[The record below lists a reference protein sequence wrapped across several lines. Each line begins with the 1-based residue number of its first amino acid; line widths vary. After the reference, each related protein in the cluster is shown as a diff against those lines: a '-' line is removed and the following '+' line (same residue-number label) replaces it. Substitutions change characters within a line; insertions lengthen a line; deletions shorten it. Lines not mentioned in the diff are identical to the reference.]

1 MAQVSGQSCGKAPRT
16 TLASTEI
23 FSVGA
28 GIGNSAILRRSGPR
42 DGKRPEAHAQ
52 HLADPVVGV
61 VCRGDRP
68 AHGKK
73 SVYLPLEALVG
84 YGNAGLRKTLGVG
97 FAFVEERIE
106 TGGDDIRGR
115 QPRVIPRAQR
125 SSAPVGTGSVTAQI
139 GSLISEQPFER
150 SRIGPRATT

>member
-106 TGGDDIRGR
+106 TGGDDIRRR
-115 QPRVIPRAQR
+115 QPRVFLPAQR
-125 SSAPVGTGSVTAQI
+125 RRAPLVTAWPTAQI
-139 GSLISEQPFER
+139 VAPMTAQQLAR
-150 SRIGPRATT
+150 PRRAPIAT

>member
-1 MAQVSGQSCGKAPRT
+1 MAQVSGQSCGQAART
-16 TLASTEI
+16 TLRSTEI

-28 GIGNSAILRRSGPR
+28 GMGNSAILRGSGPR

-84 YGNAGLRKTLGVG
+84 DGNAGLRETLGVG
-97 FAFVEERIE
+97 LAFVEERIE
-106 TGGDDIRGR
+106 TGGDVIRGG
-115 QPRVIPRAQR
+115 QPRVGPTAPTN
-125 SSAPVGTGSVTAQI
+125 SAAVRTARLTAPTVSPVS
-139 GSLISEQPFER
+139 
-150 SRIGPRATT
+150 

>member
-1 MAQVSGQSCGKAPRT
+1 MAQVSGQSCGQAART
-16 TLASTEI
+16 TLRSTEI

-28 GIGNSAILRRSGPR
+28 GIGNSAISRRSGPR

-84 YGNAGLRKTLGVG
+84 DGNAGLRKTLGVG

-115 QPRVIPRAQR
+115 QVNGILSLGDLKSTRLD
-125 SSAPVGTGSVTAQI
+125 SSHLPNSYGVVFFA
-139 GSLISEQPFER
+139 
-150 SRIGPRATT
+150 